1 MNVRSRQVPGSR
13 HWWVCQN
20 GIVCQTEVSELRK
33 LGEGV
38 NGSVMTHVLLELG
51 KSNRLIIL
59 ILGLGKLL

>member
-1 MNVRSRQVPGSR
+1 M
-13 HWWVCQN
+13 
-20 GIVCQTEVSELRK
+20 
-33 LGEGV
+33 

>member
-1 MNVRSRQVPGSR
+1 MLELDTVPACR

-38 NGSVMTHVLLELG
+38 NGSIMTHELG

-59 ILGLGKLL
+59 ILGKLL